1 MALEAQSPG
10 LDVGTVSTICRLL
23 GLITPGTKSYPSP
36 KEPPGQR
43 TLSTEND
50 GDLGENSPN
59 RQN

>member
-1 MALEAQSPG
+1 MFISLINKGGFLLFVELMVSAPG
-10 LDVGTVSTICRLL
+10 IDHPRDQKLSL
-23 GLITPGTKSYPSP
+23 
-36 KEPPGQR
+36 EPPGQR